1 MAMEFSIGGFNVK
14 GWMVAVA
21 LPVLS
26 TVSGGVYFG
35 YDTLNRFYGVEGGV
49 EEALG
54 KGSTNAKQIAELQ
67 KSLTKL
73 SNDTARERTANKTF
87 ASNQLTTASQ
97 AIRKEL
103 QEVET
108 NLSDNS
114 VAKMQQLT
122 ERLTTLDAT
131 VTSRIQTVE
140 QAIIDNDV
148 RGLNSKLAQL
158 ATNMQQILEQQKVL
172 LDLRSQVDK
181 ATTITDGIGDKL
193 DVIQTEIDDIWKA
206 YDEMS
211 SNPLQRIDMA
221 TPRKGKMFAKTTTNP
236 KTGRKIKVSY
246 GQAGKAKDGG
256 KRIRP
261 GTGKGDS
268 YCARSAGQMKKHPK
282 AAANPNSPLRLS
294 RKKWK
299 CAGTKSKRT

>member
-49 EEALG
+49 GEAL
-54 KGSTNAKQIAELQ
+54 SNTSANAKQISELQ

-73 SNDTARERTANKTF
+73 SNDTERERTANKTF
-87 ASNQLTTASQ
+87 AANQLTTASQ
-97 AIRKEL
+97 AIANEL
-103 QEVET
+103 QEAES
-108 NLSDNS
+108 NLKEDLT
-114 VAKMQQLT
+114 QL
-122 ERLTTLDAT
+122 EADI
-131 VTSRIQTVE
+131 TSRIQTVE

-193 DVIQTEIDDIWKA
+193 DVLQTEVDDIWKA
-206 YDEMS
+206 YDELA
-211 SNPLQRIDMA
+211 SNPL
-221 TPRKGKMFAKTTTNP
+221 
-236 KTGRKIKVSY
+236 
-246 GQAGKAKDGG
+246 
-256 KRIRP
+256 
-261 GTGKGDS
+261 
-268 YCARSAGQMKKHPK
+268 
-282 AAANPNSPLRLS
+282 
-294 RKKWK
+294 
-299 CAGTKSKRT
+299 

>member
-49 EEALG
+49 GEALG
-54 KGSTNAKQIAELQ
+54 NTSANAKQIAELQ

-73 SNDTARERTANKTF
+73 GNDTARERTANKTF

-108 NLSDNS
+108 NLSDDS

-122 ERLTTLDAT
+122 QKLNELESTA
-131 VTSRIQTVE
+131 TSRIQTVE
-140 QAIIDNDV
+140 QAIVDNDV

-206 YDEMS
+206 YDEMA
-211 SNPLQRIDMA
+211 SNPL
-221 TPRKGKMFAKTTTNP
+221 
-236 KTGRKIKVSY
+236 
-246 GQAGKAKDGG
+246 
-256 KRIRP
+256 
-261 GTGKGDS
+261 
-268 YCARSAGQMKKHPK
+268 
-282 AAANPNSPLRLS
+282 
-294 RKKWK
+294 
-299 CAGTKSKRT
+299 

>member
-49 EEALG
+49 DSALSKAG
-54 KGSTNAKQIAELQ
+54 TNAKQISELQ

-73 SNDTARERTANKTF
+73 SNDTATDRTANKTF

-211 SNPLQRIDMA
+211 SNPL
-221 TPRKGKMFAKTTTNP
+221 
-236 KTGRKIKVSY
+236 
-246 GQAGKAKDGG
+246 
-256 KRIRP
+256 
-261 GTGKGDS
+261 
-268 YCARSAGQMKKHPK
+268 
-282 AAANPNSPLRLS
+282 
-294 RKKWK
+294 
-299 CAGTKSKRT
+299 

>member
-1 MAMEFSIGGFNVK
+1 MEFSIGGFNVK

-49 EEALG
+49 GEALG
-54 KGSTNAKQIAELQ
+54 NTSANAKQIAELQ

-73 SNDTARERTANKTF
+73 NNDTARERTANKTF

-108 NLSDNS
+108 NLSDDS

-122 ERLTTLDAT
+122 QKLNELESTA
-131 VTSRIQTVE
+131 TSRIQTVE
-140 QAIIDNDV
+140 QAIVDNDV

-206 YDEMS
+206 YDEMV
-211 SNPLQRIDMA
+211 SNPL
-221 TPRKGKMFAKTTTNP
+221 
-236 KTGRKIKVSY
+236 
-246 GQAGKAKDGG
+246 
-256 KRIRP
+256 
-261 GTGKGDS
+261 
-268 YCARSAGQMKKHPK
+268 
-282 AAANPNSPLRLS
+282 
-294 RKKWK
+294 
-299 CAGTKSKRT
+299 

>member
-26 TVSGGVYFG
+26 AVSGGVYWG

-49 EEALG
+49 SEALG
-54 KGSTNAKQIAELQ
+54 NTSANAKQILELQ
-67 KSLTKL
+67 KSLTQL
-73 SNDTARERTANKTF
+73 SNDTERERTANKTF
-87 ASNQLTTASQ
+87 AANQLTTASQ
-97 AIRKEL
+97 AIAKEL
-103 QEVET
+103 QEAET
-108 NLSDNS
+108 DLSNEI
-114 VAKMQQLT
+114 T
-122 ERLTTLDAT
+122 ELEAD

-193 DVIQTEIDDIWKA
+193 DVLQTEVDDIWKA
-206 YDEMS
+206 YDELA
-211 SNPLQRIDMA
+211 SNPL
-221 TPRKGKMFAKTTTNP
+221 
-236 KTGRKIKVSY
+236 
-246 GQAGKAKDGG
+246 
-256 KRIRP
+256 
-261 GTGKGDS
+261 
-268 YCARSAGQMKKHPK
+268 
-282 AAANPNSPLRLS
+282 
-294 RKKWK
+294 
-299 CAGTKSKRT
+299 

>member
-26 TVSGGVYFG
+26 AVSGGVYWG

-49 EEALG
+49 SEALG
-54 KGSTNAKQIAELQ
+54 STSANAKQISELQ

-73 SNDTARERTANKTF
+73 ETDTARERTANKTF
-87 ASNQLTTASQ
+87 AANQLTTASQ

-103 QEVET
+103 QEAET
-108 NLSDNS
+108 D
-114 VAKMQQLT
+114 
-122 ERLTTLDAT
+122 LTTEITELEAN

-193 DVIQTEIDDIWKA
+193 DVLQTEVDDIWKA
-206 YDEMS
+206 YDELA
-211 SNPLQRIDMA
+211 SNPL
-221 TPRKGKMFAKTTTNP
+221 
-236 KTGRKIKVSY
+236 
-246 GQAGKAKDGG
+246 
-256 KRIRP
+256 
-261 GTGKGDS
+261 
-268 YCARSAGQMKKHPK
+268 
-282 AAANPNSPLRLS
+282 
-294 RKKWK
+294 
-299 CAGTKSKRT
+299 

>member
-26 TVSGGVYFG
+26 TISGGIYFG

-54 KGSTNAKQIAELQ
+54 KSSTNAKQISELQ

-87 ASNQLTTASQ
+87 AANQLTTTSQ
-97 AIRKEL
+97 AIREEL

-108 NLSDNS
+108 TLNDDS

-122 ERLTTLDAT
+122 ERLTTLEAT

-193 DVIQTEIDDIWKA
+193 DVLQTEVDDIWKA
-206 YDEMS
+206 YDELA
-211 SNPLQRIDMA
+211 SNPL
-221 TPRKGKMFAKTTTNP
+221 
-236 KTGRKIKVSY
+236 
-246 GQAGKAKDGG
+246 
-256 KRIRP
+256 
-261 GTGKGDS
+261 
-268 YCARSAGQMKKHPK
+268 
-282 AAANPNSPLRLS
+282 
-294 RKKWK
+294 
-299 CAGTKSKRT
+299 

>member
-54 KGSTNAKQIAELQ
+54 KGSTNAKQISELQ

-73 SNDTARERTANKTF
+73 SNDTERERTANKTF
-87 ASNQLTTASQ
+87 AANQLTTASQ
-97 AIRKEL
+97 VIRKEL

-193 DVIQTEIDDIWKA
+193 DVLQTEVDDIWKA
-206 YDEMS
+206 YDELA
-211 SNPLQRIDMA
+211 SNPL
-221 TPRKGKMFAKTTTNP
+221 
-236 KTGRKIKVSY
+236 
-246 GQAGKAKDGG
+246 
-256 KRIRP
+256 
-261 GTGKGDS
+261 
-268 YCARSAGQMKKHPK
+268 
-282 AAANPNSPLRLS
+282 
-294 RKKWK
+294 
-299 CAGTKSKRT
+299 

>member
-1 MAMEFSIGGFNVK
+1 MSMEFSIGGFNVK

-26 TVSGGVYFG
+26 AVSGGVYWG

-49 EEALG
+49 SSAL
-54 KGSTNAKQIAELQ
+54 SNTSANAKQISELQ

-73 SNDTARERTANKTF
+73 STDTERERTANKTF
-87 ASNQLTTASQ
+87 AANQLTTASQ
-97 AIRKEL
+97 AIANEL
-103 QEVET
+103 QEAET
-108 NLSDNS
+108 NLGNEI
-114 VAKMQQLT
+114 T
-122 ERLTTLDAT
+122 ELEAD

-193 DVIQTEIDDIWKA
+193 DVLQTEVDDIWKA
-206 YDEMS
+206 YDELA
-211 SNPLQRIDMA
+211 SNPL
-221 TPRKGKMFAKTTTNP
+221 
-236 KTGRKIKVSY
+236 
-246 GQAGKAKDGG
+246 
-256 KRIRP
+256 
-261 GTGKGDS
+261 
-268 YCARSAGQMKKHPK
+268 
-282 AAANPNSPLRLS
+282 
-294 RKKWK
+294 
-299 CAGTKSKRT
+299 

>member
-49 EEALG
+49 GEALG
-54 KGSTNAKQIAELQ
+54 NASANAKQIAELQ

-73 SNDTARERTANKTF
+73 NNDTARERTANKTF
-87 ASNQLTTASQ
+87 AANQLTTASQ

-108 NLSDNS
+108 NLSDDS
-114 VAKMQQLT
+114 VAKIQQLT
-122 ERLTTLDAT
+122 QKLNKIESTA
-131 VTSRIQTVE
+131 TSRIQTVE
-140 QAIIDNDV
+140 QAIVDNDV

-206 YDEMS
+206 YDEMV
-211 SNPLQRIDMA
+211 SNPL
-221 TPRKGKMFAKTTTNP
+221 
-236 KTGRKIKVSY
+236 
-246 GQAGKAKDGG
+246 
-256 KRIRP
+256 
-261 GTGKGDS
+261 
-268 YCARSAGQMKKHPK
+268 
-282 AAANPNSPLRLS
+282 
-294 RKKWK
+294 
-299 CAGTKSKRT
+299 

>member
-49 EEALG
+49 DSALS
-54 KGSTNAKQIAELQ
+54 KGATNAKQIAELQ
-67 KSLTKL
+67 KSLTQL
-73 SNDTARERTANKTF
+73 SNDTDKERTANKTF
-87 ASNQLTTASQ
+87 AANQLTTASQ
-97 AIRKEL
+97 AIRSEL

-108 NLSDNS
+108 NLSDDS

-181 ATTITDGIGDKL
+181 ATTITDGIGNKL
-193 DVIQTEIDDIWKA
+193 DVLQTEVDDIWKA
-206 YDEMS
+206 YDEMA
-211 SNPLQRIDMA
+211 SNPL
-221 TPRKGKMFAKTTTNP
+221 
-236 KTGRKIKVSY
+236 
-246 GQAGKAKDGG
+246 
-256 KRIRP
+256 
-261 GTGKGDS
+261 
-268 YCARSAGQMKKHPK
+268 
-282 AAANPNSPLRLS
+282 
-294 RKKWK
+294 
-299 CAGTKSKRT
+299 

>member
-49 EEALG
+49 EEALE

-108 NLSDNS
+108 NLSNDS

-193 DVIQTEIDDIWKA
+193 DVIQTEIDDISKA

-211 SNPLQRIDMA
+211 SNPL
-221 TPRKGKMFAKTTTNP
+221 
-236 KTGRKIKVSY
+236 
-246 GQAGKAKDGG
+246 
-256 KRIRP
+256 
-261 GTGKGDS
+261 
-268 YCARSAGQMKKHPK
+268 
-282 AAANPNSPLRLS
+282 
-294 RKKWK
+294 
-299 CAGTKSKRT
+299 

>member
-1 MAMEFSIGGFNVK
+1 MAMEFSIGGVNVK

-26 TVSGGVYFG
+26 AVSGGVYWG

-49 EEALG
+49 SEALDKTG
-54 KGSTNAKQIAELQ
+54 TNAKQISELQ

-73 SNDTARERTANKTF
+73 GNDTERERTANKTF
-87 ASNQLTTASQ
+87 AANQLTTASQ

-103 QEVET
+103 GESKTDLNEDIT
-108 NLSDNS
+108 
-114 VAKMQQLT
+114 QL
-122 ERLTTLDAT
+122 EAD

-193 DVIQTEIDDIWKA
+193 DVLQTEVDDIWKA
-206 YDEMS
+206 YDELA
-211 SNPLQRIDMA
+211 SNPL
-221 TPRKGKMFAKTTTNP
+221 
-236 KTGRKIKVSY
+236 
-246 GQAGKAKDGG
+246 
-256 KRIRP
+256 
-261 GTGKGDS
+261 
-268 YCARSAGQMKKHPK
+268 
-282 AAANPNSPLRLS
+282 
-294 RKKWK
+294 
-299 CAGTKSKRT
+299 

>member
-54 KGSTNAKQIAELQ
+54 KGSTNAKQILELQ

-87 ASNQLTTASQ
+87 AATQLTTASQ

-108 NLSDNS
+108 NLSDDS

-131 VTSRIQTVE
+131 VASRIQTVE

-193 DVIQTEIDDIWKA
+193 DVLQTEVDDIWKA
-206 YDEMS
+206 YDELA
-211 SNPLQRIDMA
+211 SNPL
-221 TPRKGKMFAKTTTNP
+221 
-236 KTGRKIKVSY
+236 
-246 GQAGKAKDGG
+246 
-256 KRIRP
+256 
-261 GTGKGDS
+261 
-268 YCARSAGQMKKHPK
+268 
-282 AAANPNSPLRLS
+282 
-294 RKKWK
+294 
-299 CAGTKSKRT
+299 

>member
-49 EEALG
+49 DSALSKAG
-54 KGSTNAKQIAELQ
+54 TNAKQIAELQ

-87 ASNQLTTASQ
+87 AANQLTTASQ
-97 AIRKEL
+97 AISNEL
-103 QEVET
+103 QEAETKLDDEIVE
-108 NLSDNS
+108 LSRELQEKITDLESLLNS
-114 VAKMQQLT
+114 RV
-122 ERLTTLDAT
+122 
-131 VTSRIQTVE
+131 QTVE
-140 QAIIDNDV
+140 QAIVDNDV

-181 ATTITDGIGDKL
+181 ATTITDTIGDKL

-206 YDEMS
+206 YDSMAEK
-211 SNPLQRIDMA
+211 PL
-221 TPRKGKMFAKTTTNP
+221 G
-236 KTGRKIKVSY
+236 
-246 GQAGKAKDGG
+246 
-256 KRIRP
+256 
-261 GTGKGDS
+261 
-268 YCARSAGQMKKHPK
+268 
-282 AAANPNSPLRLS
+282 
-294 RKKWK
+294 
-299 CAGTKSKRT
+299 

>member
-49 EEALG
+49 EEALE
-54 KGSTNAKQIAELQ
+54 KVSTNAKQIAELQ

-108 NLSDNS
+108 NLSDDS

-181 ATTITDGIGDKL
+181 ATTITDGISDKL

-211 SNPLQRIDMA
+211 SNPL
-221 TPRKGKMFAKTTTNP
+221 
-236 KTGRKIKVSY
+236 
-246 GQAGKAKDGG
+246 
-256 KRIRP
+256 
-261 GTGKGDS
+261 
-268 YCARSAGQMKKHPK
+268 
-282 AAANPNSPLRLS
+282 
-294 RKKWK
+294 
-299 CAGTKSKRT
+299 

>member
-87 ASNQLTTASQ
+87 AANELNTASQ
-97 AIRKEL
+97 EIRKEL
-103 QEVET
+103 QEAETSLNTELVEIT
-108 NLSDNS
+108 KD
-114 VAKMQQLT
+114 
-122 ERLTTLDAT
+122 LDEKIVKLKEE
-131 VTSRIQTVE
+131 VTQRVQSIE
-140 QAIIDNDV
+140 QAVIDNDV

-158 ATNMQQILEQQKVL
+158 TTNMQQILEQQKVL

-181 ATTITDGIGDKL
+181 STTITDTIGDKL

-206 YDEMS
+206 YDSLVE
-211 SNPLQRIDMA
+211 NPL
-221 TPRKGKMFAKTTTNP
+221 
-236 KTGRKIKVSY
+236 
-246 GQAGKAKDGG
+246 
-256 KRIRP
+256 
-261 GTGKGDS
+261 
-268 YCARSAGQMKKHPK
+268 
-282 AAANPNSPLRLS
+282 
-294 RKKWK
+294 
-299 CAGTKSKRT
+299 

>member
-26 TVSGGVYFG
+26 AVSGGVYWG

-54 KGSTNAKQIAELQ
+54 KGATNAKQIAELQ

-73 SNDTARERTANKTF
+73 ENDTARERTANKTF
-87 ASNQLTTASQ
+87 AANQLTTASQ
-97 AIRKEL
+97 AITKEL
-103 QEVET
+103 QEAETKLDDEIVE
-108 NLSDNS
+108 LSEELKEKITELESLLNS
-114 VAKMQQLT
+114 RV
-122 ERLTTLDAT
+122 
-131 VTSRIQTVE
+131 QTVE
-140 QAIIDNDV
+140 QAIVDNDV

-181 ATTITDGIGDKL
+181 ATTITDTIGDKL

-206 YDEMS
+206 YDSMAEK
-211 SNPLQRIDMA
+211 PL
-221 TPRKGKMFAKTTTNP
+221 G
-236 KTGRKIKVSY
+236 
-246 GQAGKAKDGG
+246 
-256 KRIRP
+256 
-261 GTGKGDS
+261 
-268 YCARSAGQMKKHPK
+268 
-282 AAANPNSPLRLS
+282 
-294 RKKWK
+294 
-299 CAGTKSKRT
+299 

>member
-1 MAMEFSIGGFNVK
+1 MSMEFSIGGFNVK

-49 EEALG
+49 GEALG
-54 KGSTNAKQIAELQ
+54 NTSANAKQISELQ

-73 SNDTARERTANKTF
+73 NNDTARERTANKTF
-87 ASNQLTTASQ
+87 AANQLTTASQ

-122 ERLTTLDAT
+122 ERLTTLDST

-206 YDEMS
+206 YDDMV
-211 SNPLQRIDMA
+211 SNPL
-221 TPRKGKMFAKTTTNP
+221 
-236 KTGRKIKVSY
+236 
-246 GQAGKAKDGG
+246 
-256 KRIRP
+256 
-261 GTGKGDS
+261 
-268 YCARSAGQMKKHPK
+268 
-282 AAANPNSPLRLS
+282 
-294 RKKWK
+294 
-299 CAGTKSKRT
+299 

>member
-54 KGSTNAKQIAELQ
+54 KGSTNAKQISELQ

-73 SNDTARERTANKTF
+73 SNDTERERTANKTF
-87 ASNQLTTASQ
+87 AANQLTTASQ
-97 AIRKEL
+97 AIANEL
-103 QEVET
+103 QEAESKLNEDIT
-108 NLSDNS
+108 NLQASI
-114 VAKMQQLT
+114 
-122 ERLTTLDAT
+122 
-131 VTSRIQTVE
+131 TSRIQTVE

-193 DVIQTEIDDIWKA
+193 DVLQTEVDDIWRA
-206 YDEMS
+206 YDEMA
-211 SNPLQRIDMA
+211 SNPL
-221 TPRKGKMFAKTTTNP
+221 
-236 KTGRKIKVSY
+236 
-246 GQAGKAKDGG
+246 
-256 KRIRP
+256 
-261 GTGKGDS
+261 
-268 YCARSAGQMKKHPK
+268 
-282 AAANPNSPLRLS
+282 
-294 RKKWK
+294 
-299 CAGTKSKRT
+299 

>member
-49 EEALG
+49 EESLNKA
-54 KGSTNAKQIAELQ
+54 SANAKQIAELQ

-87 ASNQLTTASQ
+87 AANQLNTASQ
-97 AIRKEL
+97 AIEKEL
-103 QEVET
+103 QEAEVSLNTEIIEVT
-108 NLSDNS
+108 KDLDEKI
-114 VAKMQQLT
+114 VALK
-122 ERLTTLDAT
+122 EE
-131 VTSRIQTVE
+131 VTQRVQSIE
-140 QAIIDNDV
+140 QAVIDNDV

-158 ATNMQQILEQQKVL
+158 TTNMQQILEQQKVL

-181 ATTITDGIGDKL
+181 STTITDTIGNKL

-206 YDEMS
+206 YDSLVE
-211 SNPLQRIDMA
+211 NPL
-221 TPRKGKMFAKTTTNP
+221 
-236 KTGRKIKVSY
+236 
-246 GQAGKAKDGG
+246 
-256 KRIRP
+256 
-261 GTGKGDS
+261 
-268 YCARSAGQMKKHPK
+268 
-282 AAANPNSPLRLS
+282 
-294 RKKWK
+294 
-299 CAGTKSKRT
+299 